1 MRCCGLLKRKRA
13 VVKELLRNGPS
24 HCWFIRAVFPNN
36 MSAGSQAGEKILA
49 SDTRY
54 ALQMKCLVSHITAF
68 EYWRLVGLPGIVRP
82 LPTNSQAIPLSMESD
97 EIERLAS
104 MGLLSLPLHGATS
117 QKMKNDSLSRFCHY
131 RPESYPR
138 GSIYRID
145 AETGIVSPE
154 LALLQVSSDLSF
166 GELAGIMCEFS
177 GYYSPSCRELHG
189 MIDREP
195 LTNAFRV
202 ATYAER
208 AKGLHGACR
217 MRQTAKYALDRAR
230 SPMEIAAA
238 LLLALPYARGGY
250 ALSGMELNNRIKLSV
265 SARKNSR
272 VAFLEPDILW
282 PAARVCIEY
291 DSAEFHGDDYRI
303 ANDARRKNA
312 FAISGYKVV
321 TLTKEQIASAF
332 EMDKI
337 AHCAARYL
345 GARLRAERIQGQ
357 KGLRHELLARGSALK
372 DERALSDRAGQRFED
387 YSKSVFWRQRK

>member
-1 MRCCGLLKRKRA
+1 
-13 VVKELLRNGPS
+13 
-24 HCWFIRAVFPNN
+24 

-82 LPTNSQAIPLSMESD
+82 LPTNSQAIPSSMESG

-104 MGLLSLPLHGATS
+104 MGLLSLPLHVATS
-117 QKMKNDSLSRFCHY
+117 RKKKNESQTCFCHY
-131 RPESYPR
+131 RPEPYPR

-177 GYYSPSCRELHG
+177 GYYSPSCREFHG
-189 MIDREP
+189 MIGREP
-195 LTNAFRV
+195 LTSAFRI

-208 AKGLHGACR
+208 AKGLHDACR
-217 MRQTAKYALDRAR
+217 TRSAAKYALDRAR
-230 SPMEIAAA
+230 SPMEVAAA
-238 LLLALPYARGGY
+238 LLLSLPYARGGY

-282 PAARVCIEY
+282 PSARVCIEY
-291 DSAEFHGDDYRI
+291 DSAEFHGDEYRI

-312 FAISGYKVV
+312 LALSGYDVV
-321 TLTKEQIASAF
+321 TLTKEQMASAF

-337 AHCAARYL
+337 AHCAARHL
-345 GARLRAERIQGQ
+345 GARLRAERIRGQ

>member
-1 MRCCGLLKRKRA
+1 
-13 VVKELLRNGPS
+13 
-24 HCWFIRAVFPNN
+24 

-131 RPESYPR
+131 RPEPYPR

-154 LALLQVSSDLSF
+154 LALLQVSSNLSF

-189 MIDREP
+189 MVDREP

-217 MRQTAKYALDRAR
+217 MRQTAKCALDRAR
-230 SPMEIAAA
+230 SPMEVAAA
-238 LLLALPYARGGY
+238 LLLSLPYARGGY

-272 VAFLEPDILW
+272 VDILW
-282 PAARVCIEY
+282 PSARVCIEY
-291 DSAEFHGDDYRI
+291 DSAEFHGDEYRI

-312 FAISGYKVV
+312 LALSGYDVV
-321 TLTKEQIASAF
+321 TLTKEQMASAF

-337 AHCAARYL
+337 AHCAARHL
-345 GARLRAERIQGQ
+345 GARLRAERIRGQ